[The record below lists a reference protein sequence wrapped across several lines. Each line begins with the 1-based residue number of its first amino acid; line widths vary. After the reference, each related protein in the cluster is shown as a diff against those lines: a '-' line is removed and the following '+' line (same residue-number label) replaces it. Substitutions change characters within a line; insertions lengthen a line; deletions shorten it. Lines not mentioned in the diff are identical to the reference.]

1 MAIAQAMCTS
11 FKKELLEGVHNFKN
25 SGGDTFK
32 LALFAEGSGGKSS
45 TTATLGATTTAL
57 VTTGEV
63 ASSGTYVT
71 GGLALTRVD
80 PTTSGTTAFT
90 DFADRSFT
98 TATIT
103 AMGAL
108 IYNSS
113 DSNKAVVPEVDGSTL
128 VKEPPPVAYVPLDAT
143 SPVVTSAVVVAP
155 NVAVDDDLPPLPSAN
170 SANLKVSPPEFLK
183 LCTPSNNSFLKEV
196 HIACAIAILE
206 SPYIFSH
213 FLVTT

>member
-32 LALFAEGSGGKSS
+32 LALYAEGSGGKSS
-45 TTATLGATTTAL
+45 TTATLGTTTTAFT
-57 VTTGEV
+57 TTGEV
-63 ASSGTYVT
+63 ASSGTYAT
-71 GGLALTRVD
+71 GGGSLTRVD

-90 DFADRSFT
+90 DFSDLSFT

-113 DSNKAVVPEVDGSTL
+113 DSNKAVAVLDFTSNKTSTAGTFTIQF
-128 VKEPPPVAYVPLDAT
+128 PTADA
-143 SPVVTSAVVVAP
+143 
-155 NVAVDDDLPPLPSAN
+155 
-170 SANLKVSPPEFLK
+170 
-183 LCTPSNNSFLKEV
+183 SNAIIR
-196 HIACAIAILE
+196 IA
-206 SPYIFSH
+206 
-213 FLVTT
+213 